1 MMRLCSMG
9 SYRDIDRSRT
19 AEEIP
24 GRRKVTTQFGRPW
37 HFAGLIVGVLLATV
51 PAPAQTGDGPIVRID
66 TGAVRTEVRN
76 GVLSAKG
83 IPFAAPPVGPLRWRA
98 PQAAV
103 GWSGVRDARSFGH
116 DCMQIPFSS
125 DAAPLGALP
134 AEDCLT
140 LNVWAPPVKS
150 SAKRSVMVWIY
161 GGGFV
166 NGGSSA
172 PVYDGAAFARDGI
185 VFVSFN
191 YRLGRFGYF
200 AHPGLTAAAEGP
212 LGNFGLMDQ
221 HAALRWVHRNIAAF
235 GGDPARVTIVGESA
249 GGASVAHL
257 MGVPA
262 TRALFSQAVIMSG
275 GGRDSGALGGPRDMR
290 VDVSNVLSAETIGV
304 NFATANGIAGT
315 GAATLA
321 KLRALDA
328 DAIAKGVGIGELMR
342 GPPPGPPTFTA
353 PFIDGITVVG
363 STETLFRSGA
373 VAKVPLIIGATSADL
388 GFLSASSKEMLF
400 ARFGNK
406 ALAART
412 AYDPTGTR
420 SLPEL
425 TQRIA
430 GDMTMVEPARYLATR
445 MAALGAPVWTYRFSY
460 VAQSMRSENTTGAL
474 HATEIPFFF
483 DNLTAKY
490 GDRLV
495 PADAKVAQSAH
506 RYLVSFVENGN
517 PNGTGGVRWPTVHSD
532 DVSLLDFASDGRTV
546 SGADPRLGQLDLVA
560 LLETATDS
568 SSGNAR

>member
-1 MMRLCSMG
+1 MG
-9 SYRDIDRSRT
+9 SYPDIGHALT
-19 AEEIP
+19 AEKMAD
-24 GRRKVTTQFGRPW
+24 RRKVTAQFVRPW
-37 HFAGLIVGVLLATV
+37 HFAGLMVGVLLATV
-51 PAPAQTGDGPIVRID
+51 PAPAQNGNGPIVRVD
-66 TGAVRTEVRN
+66 TGAVQTEVRN

-103 GWSGVRDARSFGH
+103 AWSGVREARSFGH

-125 DAAPLGALP
+125 DAAPLGATP

-140 LNVWAPPVKS
+140 LNVWAPPVKRS
-150 SAKRSVMVWIY
+150 VKRPVMVWIY

-172 PVYDGAAFARDGI
+172 PVYDGAAFARDGV

-200 AHPGLTAAAEGP
+200 AHPALTTAAEGP

-221 HAALRWVHRNIAAF
+221 HAALRWVKRNIAAF
-235 GGDPARVTIVGESA
+235 GGDPGRVTIIGESA

-257 MGVPA
+257 MGAPA
-262 TRALFSQAVIMSG
+262 VRSLFDRAVIMSG
-275 GGRDSGALGGPRDMR
+275 GGRDSGALGGLRDMR
-290 VDVSNVLSAETIGV
+290 VDVSNLPSAETIGV
-304 NFATANGIAGT
+304 NFATANGIAGI
-315 GAATLA
+315 GATTLA

-373 VAKVPLIIGATSADL
+373 IAKVPLIVGATSADL
-388 GFLSASSKEMLF
+388 GFLSASSKEALF
-400 ARFGNK
+400 ARFGSQ
-406 ALAART
+406 ARAARA
-412 AYDPTGTR
+412 AYDPTGTLP
-420 SLPEL
+420 LPEL

-430 GDMTMVEPARYLATR
+430 GDITMVEPARYLATR
-445 MAALGAPVWTYRFSY
+445 MAALGTPVWTYRFSY

-474 HATEIPFFF
+474 HATDIPFFF
-483 DNLTAKY
+483 DNLRAKY
-490 GDRLV
+490 EDRLV
-495 PADAKVAQSAH
+495 PADAKVARSAH
-506 RYLVSFVENGN
+506 RYLVSFVKNGD

-532 DVSLLDFASDGRTV
+532 DVSILNFASDGRTV
-546 SGADPRLGQLDLVA
+546 GGADPRLAQLNLVA
-560 LLETATDS
+560 SMATATVSPKMAPSD
-568 SSGNAR
+568 NPR